1 MVTRKSLSPR
11 YACYCVPNH
20 GDYVPYLVGLSF
32 FLLQYEAKRSESMLD
47 SIDSHILRRLAQN
60 SRISYTDLA
69 KEVGLSG
76 VAVKERIDRLVN
88 QGIIEQFSIVI
99 SAEKLG
105 KKISAY
111 LELEVEPAHLNQI
124 VDVLKQSDRVA
135 VLYEMTGPCIL
146 HIHILVESIEEMEQ
160 FMNESIYSL
169 EGIVRAETQILMK
182 RHKNQ
187 DGLNI

>member
-1 MVTRKSLSPR
+1 
-11 YACYCVPNH
+11 
-20 GDYVPYLVGLSF
+20 
-32 FLLQYEAKRSESMLD
+32 MLD

-111 LELEVEPAHLNQI
+111 LELEVEPPYLNEI
-124 VDVLKQSDRVA
+124 IEALKQNDKVA

-169 EGIVRAETQILMK
+169 KGIVRAETQILMK

>member
-1 MVTRKSLSPR
+1 
-11 YACYCVPNH
+11 
-20 GDYVPYLVGLSF
+20 
-32 FLLQYEAKRSESMLD
+32 MLD
-47 SIDSHILRRLAQN
+47 PIDNHILMRLAQN

-69 KEVGLSG
+69 KEVSLSS
-76 VAVKERIDRLVN
+76 VAVKDRIDRLVN
-88 QGIIEQFSIVI
+88 QGIIEQFSIVT

-111 LELEVEPAHLNQI
+111 LELEVEPAHLNHI
-124 VDVLKQSDRVA
+124 VDALKENERVA

-146 HIHILVESIEEMEQ
+146 HIHILVENLEEMER
-160 FMNESIYSL
+160 FMHESIYCL
-169 EGIVRAETQILMK
+169 DGLVRVENQILLK

>member
-1 MVTRKSLSPR
+1 
-11 YACYCVPNH
+11 
-20 GDYVPYLVGLSF
+20 
-32 FLLQYEAKRSESMLD
+32 MLD

-111 LELEVEPAHLNQI
+111 LELEVEPAYLNEI
-124 VDVLKQSDRVA
+124 IEALKQNNKVA

-169 EGIVRAETQILMK
+169 RGIVRAETQILMK

>member
-1 MVTRKSLSPR
+1 
-11 YACYCVPNH
+11 
-20 GDYVPYLVGLSF
+20 
-32 FLLQYEAKRSESMLD
+32 MLD
-47 SIDSHILRRLAQN
+47 PIDIHILERLTQN

-69 KEVGLSG
+69 KEVNLSS
-76 VAVKERIDRLVN
+76 VAVKDRIDRLVN

-99 SAEKLG
+99 NAEKLG

-111 LELEVEPAHLNQI
+111 LELEVEPAHLKHI
-124 VDVLKQSDRVA
+124 VEVLKENERVA

-146 HIHILVESIEEMEQ
+146 HIHILVENLEEMER
-160 FMNESIYSL
+160 FMHESIYCL
-169 EGIVRAETQILMK
+169 NGVLRVENQILLK

>member
-1 MVTRKSLSPR
+1 
-11 YACYCVPNH
+11 
-20 GDYVPYLVGLSF
+20 
-32 FLLQYEAKRSESMLD
+32 MLD

-105 KKISAY
+105 KRYRPIWS
-111 LELEVEPAHLNQI
+111 
-124 VDVLKQSDRVA
+124 LKWS
-135 VLYEMTGPCIL
+135 L
-146 HIHILVESIEEMEQ
+146 HI
-160 FMNESIYSL
+160 
-169 EGIVRAETQILMK
+169 
-182 RHKNQ
+182 
-187 DGLNI
+187 

>member
-1 MVTRKSLSPR
+1 
-11 YACYCVPNH
+11 
-20 GDYVPYLVGLSF
+20 
-32 FLLQYEAKRSESMLD
+32 MLD
-47 SIDSHILRRLAQN
+47 SIDNHILQRLAQN

-69 KEVGLSG
+69 KEVSLSS
-76 VAVKERIDRLVN
+76 VAVKDRIDRLVN

-111 LELEVEPAHLNQI
+111 LELEVEPAHLNHI
-124 VDVLKQSDRVA
+124 IEILKDNERVA
-135 VLYEMTGPCIL
+135 VLYEMTGPCVL
-146 HIHILVESIEEMEQ
+146 HIHILVENLEEMER
-160 FMNESIYSL
+160 FMHESIYSL
-169 EGIVRAETQILMK
+169 EGLLRVENQILLK

>member
-1 MVTRKSLSPR
+1 MTV
-11 YACYCVPNH
+11 
-20 GDYVPYLVGLSF
+20 
-32 FLLQYEAKRSESMLD
+32 LD
-47 SIDSHILRRLAQN
+47 TIDSHILRRLAQN

-76 VAVKERIDRLVN
+76 VAVKERIERLVN

-111 LELEVEPAHLNQI
+111 LELEVEPKHLDKI
-124 VDVLKQSDRVA
+124 VAALKENERVA
-135 VLYEMTGPCIL
+135 VLYEMTGACIL
-146 HIHILVESIEEMEQ
+146 HTHILVESIEEMEH

-169 EGIVRAETQILMK
+169 EGLLRVENQILLK

>member
-1 MVTRKSLSPR
+1 
-11 YACYCVPNH
+11 
-20 GDYVPYLVGLSF
+20 
-32 FLLQYEAKRSESMLD
+32 MLD

-88 QGIIEQFSIVI
+88 HGIIEQFSIVI

-111 LELEVEPAHLNQI
+111 LELEVEPAHLNEI
-124 VDVLKQSDRVA
+124 IEALKQNDKVA

>member
-1 MVTRKSLSPR
+1 
-11 YACYCVPNH
+11 
-20 GDYVPYLVGLSF
+20 
-32 FLLQYEAKRSESMLD
+32 MLD

-111 LELEVEPAHLNQI
+111 LELQVEPAYLNEI
-124 VDVLKQSDRVA
+124 IEALKQNDKVA

-169 EGIVRAETQILMK
+169 RGIVRAETQILMK

>member
-1 MVTRKSLSPR
+1 
-11 YACYCVPNH
+11 
-20 GDYVPYLVGLSF
+20 
-32 FLLQYEAKRSESMLD
+32 MLD
-47 SIDSHILRRLAQN
+47 SIDSHILRRLTQN

-111 LELEVEPAHLNQI
+111 LELEVEPLHLNQI
-124 VDVLKQSDRVA
+124 IDVLKKNDQVA

-146 HIHILVESIEEMEQ
+146 HIHILVESIAEMEQ

-169 EGIVRAETQILMK
+169 DGIVRAETQILLK

>member
-1 MVTRKSLSPR
+1 
-11 YACYCVPNH
+11 
-20 GDYVPYLVGLSF
+20 
-32 FLLQYEAKRSESMLD
+32 MLD
-47 SIDSHILRRLAQN
+47 PIDNHILERLTQN

-69 KEVGLSG
+69 KEVNLSS
-76 VAVKERIDRLVN
+76 VAVKDRIDRLVN

-99 SAEKLG
+99 NAEKLG

-111 LELEVEPAHLNQI
+111 LELVVEPAHLNYI
-124 VDVLKQSDRVA
+124 VRVLKENERVA

-146 HIHILVESIEEMEQ
+146 HIHILVENLEEMER
-160 FMNESIYSL
+160 FMHESIYCL
-169 EGIVRAETQILMK
+169 DGLVRVENQILLK

>member
-1 MVTRKSLSPR
+1 
-11 YACYCVPNH
+11 
-20 GDYVPYLVGLSF
+20 
-32 FLLQYEAKRSESMLD
+32 MLD
-47 SIDSHILRRLAQN
+47 SIDNLILLRLSQN

-99 SAEKLG
+99 NAEKLG

-111 LELEVEPAHLNQI
+111 LELEVEPAHLDEI
-124 VDVLKQSDRVA
+124 LELLKANERVV
-135 VLYEMTGPCIL
+135 VLYEMTGPCLL
-146 HIHILVESIEEMEQ
+146 HVHYLVEDMDEVDR
-160 FMNESIYSL
+160 FMHESIYSL
-169 EGIVRAETQILMK
+169 KGILRVENQILLK

>member
-1 MVTRKSLSPR
+1 
-11 YACYCVPNH
+11 
-20 GDYVPYLVGLSF
+20 
-32 FLLQYEAKRSESMLD
+32 MLD

-60 SRISYTDLA
+60 SRISYTELA

-111 LELEVEPAHLNQI
+111 LELEVEPAYLNEI
-124 VDVLKQSDRVA
+124 IEALKQNDKVA

-169 EGIVRAETQILMK
+169 RGIVRAETQILMK

>member
-1 MVTRKSLSPR
+1 
-11 YACYCVPNH
+11 
-20 GDYVPYLVGLSF
+20 
-32 FLLQYEAKRSESMLD
+32 MLD
-47 SIDSHILRRLAQN
+47 LIDSHILRRLAQN

-111 LELEVEPAHLNQI
+111 LELEVEPAHLNEI
-124 VDVLKQSDRVA
+124 IEALKQNDKVA

-169 EGIVRAETQILMK
+169 RGIVRAETQILMK

>member
-1 MVTRKSLSPR
+1 
-11 YACYCVPNH
+11 
-20 GDYVPYLVGLSF
+20 
-32 FLLQYEAKRSESMLD
+32 MLD

-111 LELEVEPAHLNQI
+111 LELEVEPAYLNEI
-124 VDVLKQSDRVA
+124 IEALKQNDKVA

-169 EGIVRAETQILMK
+169 RGIIRAETQILMK

>member
-1 MVTRKSLSPR
+1 
-11 YACYCVPNH
+11 
-20 GDYVPYLVGLSF
+20 
-32 FLLQYEAKRSESMLD
+32 MLD
-47 SIDSHILRRLAQN
+47 PIDNHILMRLAQN

-69 KEVGLSG
+69 KEVSLSS
-76 VAVKERIDRLVN
+76 VAVKDRIDRLVN

-111 LELEVEPAHLNQI
+111 LELEVEPAHLNHI
-124 VDVLKQSDRVA
+124 VDVLKENERVA

-146 HIHILVESIEEMEQ
+146 HIHILVENLEEMER
-160 FMNESIYSL
+160 FMHESIYCL
-169 EGIVRAETQILMK
+169 DGLVRVENQILLK

>member
-1 MVTRKSLSPR
+1 
-11 YACYCVPNH
+11 
-20 GDYVPYLVGLSF
+20 
-32 FLLQYEAKRSESMLD
+32 MLD
-47 SIDSHILRRLAQN
+47 PIDNHILERLTQN

-69 KEVGLSG
+69 KEVNLSS
-76 VAVKERIDRLVN
+76 VAVKDRIDRLVN

-99 SAEKLG
+99 NAEKLG

-111 LELEVEPAHLNQI
+111 LELEVEPAHLNHI
-124 VDVLKQSDRVA
+124 VRVLKENERVA

-146 HIHILVESIEEMEQ
+146 HIHILVENLEEMER
-160 FMNESIYSL
+160 FMRESIYCL
-169 EGIVRAETQILMK
+169 DGLVRVENQILLK

>member
-1 MVTRKSLSPR
+1 
-11 YACYCVPNH
+11 
-20 GDYVPYLVGLSF
+20 
-32 FLLQYEAKRSESMLD
+32 MLD
-47 SIDSHILRRLAQN
+47 PIDNHILQRLAQN

-69 KEVGLSG
+69 KEVNLSS
-76 VAVKERIDRLVN
+76 VAVKDRIDRLVN

-111 LELEVEPAHLNQI
+111 LELEVEPAHLNHI
-124 VDVLKQSDRVA
+124 VEVLKENERVA

-146 HIHILVESIEEMEQ
+146 HIHILVENLEEMER
-160 FMNESIYSL
+160 FMHESIYCL
-169 EGIVRAETQILMK
+169 DGLVRVENQILLK

>member
-1 MVTRKSLSPR
+1 
-11 YACYCVPNH
+11 
-20 GDYVPYLVGLSF
+20 
-32 FLLQYEAKRSESMLD
+32 MLD
-47 SIDSHILRRLAQN
+47 SIDSHILRRLTQN

-111 LELEVEPAHLNQI
+111 LELEVEPLHLNHI
-124 VDVLKQSDRVA
+124 VDVLKKNDQVA

-146 HIHILVESIEEMEQ
+146 HIHILVESITEMEQ

-169 EGIVRAETQILMK
+169 DGIVRAETQILLK

>member
-1 MVTRKSLSPR
+1 
-11 YACYCVPNH
+11 
-20 GDYVPYLVGLSF
+20 
-32 FLLQYEAKRSESMLD
+32 MLD

-111 LELEVEPAHLNQI
+111 LELEVEPAHLNEI
-124 VDVLKQSDRVA
+124 IEALKQNDKVA

-169 EGIVRAETQILMK
+169 RGIVRAETQILMK

>member
-1 MVTRKSLSPR
+1 
-11 YACYCVPNH
+11 
-20 GDYVPYLVGLSF
+20 
-32 FLLQYEAKRSESMLD
+32 MLD
-47 SIDSHILRRLAQN
+47 SIDNHILQRLAQN
-60 SRISYTDLA
+60 SRTSYTNLA

-111 LELEVEPAHLNQI
+111 LELEVEPASLDET
-124 VDVLKQSDRVA
+124 VEALKANERVA
-135 VLYEMTGPCIL
+135 VLYEMTGPCLL
-146 HIHILVESIEEMEQ
+146 HVHILVESMDEMEQ
-160 FMNESIYSL
+160 FMHESIYSL
-169 EGIVRAETQILMK
+169 RGLVRVENQILLK

>member
-1 MVTRKSLSPR
+1 
-11 YACYCVPNH
+11 
-20 GDYVPYLVGLSF
+20 
-32 FLLQYEAKRSESMLD
+32 MLD
-47 SIDSHILRRLAQN
+47 SIDNHILQRLAQN

-76 VAVKERIDRLVN
+76 VAVKERIDRLVT

-99 SAEKLG
+99 SAERLG

-111 LELEVEPAHLNQI
+111 LELEVEPAHLDTI
-124 VDVLKQSDRVA
+124 VEALKANEQVA
-135 VLYEMTGPCIL
+135 VLYEMTGPCLL
-146 HIHILVESIEEMEQ
+146 HVHILVEDMDKMDQ
-160 FMNESIYSL
+160 FMHESIYSL
-169 EGIVRAETQILMK
+169 KGIIRVENQILLK

>member
-1 MVTRKSLSPR
+1 
-11 YACYCVPNH
+11 
-20 GDYVPYLVGLSF
+20 
-32 FLLQYEAKRSESMLD
+32 MLD
-47 SIDSHILRRLAQN
+47 SIDNHILERLAQN

-111 LELEVEPAHLNQI
+111 LELEVEPAHLDHI
-124 VDVLKQSDRVA
+124 VEVLKENDRVA

-146 HIHILVESIEEMEQ
+146 HMHIVVENLEEMER
-160 FMNESIYSL
+160 FMHESIYSL
-169 EGIVRAETQILMK
+169 DGIVRVENQILLK

>member
-1 MVTRKSLSPR
+1 
-11 YACYCVPNH
+11 
-20 GDYVPYLVGLSF
+20 
-32 FLLQYEAKRSESMLD
+32 MLD

-124 VDVLKQSDRVA
+124 VDVLKQNDRVA

>member
-1 MVTRKSLSPR
+1 
-11 YACYCVPNH
+11 
-20 GDYVPYLVGLSF
+20 
-32 FLLQYEAKRSESMLD
+32 MLD

-88 QGIIEQFSIVI
+88 HGIIEQFSIVI

-111 LELEVEPAHLNQI
+111 LELEVEPAHLNEI
-124 VDVLKQSDRVA
+124 IEALKQNDRVA

>member
-1 MVTRKSLSPR
+1 
-11 YACYCVPNH
+11 
-20 GDYVPYLVGLSF
+20 
-32 FLLQYEAKRSESMLD
+32 MLD

-88 QGIIEQFSIVI
+88 HGIIEQFSIVI

-111 LELEVEPAHLNQI
+111 LELEVEPAHLNEI
-124 VDVLKQSDRVA
+124 IEALKQNDKVA

-169 EGIVRAETQILMK
+169 RGIVRAETQILMK

>member
-1 MVTRKSLSPR
+1 
-11 YACYCVPNH
+11 
-20 GDYVPYLVGLSF
+20 
-32 FLLQYEAKRSESMLD
+32 MLD
-47 SIDSHILRRLAQN
+47 PIDNHILERLTQN

-69 KEVGLSG
+69 KEVNLSS
-76 VAVKERIDRLVN
+76 VAVKDRIDRLVN

-99 SAEKLG
+99 NAEKLG

-111 LELEVEPAHLNQI
+111 LELEVEPSHLNHI
-124 VDVLKQSDRVA
+124 VEVLKENERVA

-146 HIHILVESIEEMEQ
+146 HIHILVENLEEMER
-160 FMNESIYSL
+160 FMHESIYCL
-169 EGIVRAETQILMK
+169 NGVLRVENQILLK

>member
-1 MVTRKSLSPR
+1 
-11 YACYCVPNH
+11 
-20 GDYVPYLVGLSF
+20 
-32 FLLQYEAKRSESMLD
+32 MLD

-111 LELEVEPAHLNQI
+111 LELEVEPAYLNEI
-124 VDVLKQSDRVA
+124 IDALKQNDKVA

-169 EGIVRAETQILMK
+169 RGIVRAETQILMK

>member
-1 MVTRKSLSPR
+1 
-11 YACYCVPNH
+11 
-20 GDYVPYLVGLSF
+20 
-32 FLLQYEAKRSESMLD
+32 MLD
-47 SIDSHILRRLAQN
+47 SIDNHILQRLAQN

-111 LELEVEPAHLNQI
+111 LELQVEPAHLDHI
-124 VDVLKQSDRVA
+124 VEVLKENDRVA

-146 HIHILVESIEEMEQ
+146 HMHIVVENLEEMER
-160 FMNESIYSL
+160 FMHESIYSL
-169 EGIVRAETQILMK
+169 DGIVRVENQILLK

>member
-1 MVTRKSLSPR
+1 
-11 YACYCVPNH
+11 
-20 GDYVPYLVGLSF
+20 
-32 FLLQYEAKRSESMLD
+32 MLD
-47 SIDSHILRRLAQN
+47 SIDNHILQRLAQN

-76 VAVKERIDRLVN
+76 VAVKDRIDRLVN

-111 LELEVEPAHLNQI
+111 LELEVEPAHLDHI
-124 VDVLKQSDRVA
+124 VEVLKDNEIVA

-146 HIHILVESIEEMEQ
+146 HIHILVEDLEEMDR
-160 FMNESIYSL
+160 FMHESIYPL
-169 EGIVRAETQILMK
+169 DGLVRVENQILLK

>member
-1 MVTRKSLSPR
+1 
-11 YACYCVPNH
+11 
-20 GDYVPYLVGLSF
+20 
-32 FLLQYEAKRSESMLD
+32 MLD

-111 LELEVEPAHLNQI
+111 LELEVEPAHLNEI
-124 VDVLKQSDRVA
+124 IEALKHNDKVA

-169 EGIVRAETQILMK
+169 KGIVRAETQILMK

>member
-1 MVTRKSLSPR
+1 
-11 YACYCVPNH
+11 
-20 GDYVPYLVGLSF
+20 
-32 FLLQYEAKRSESMLD
+32 MLD
-47 SIDSHILRRLAQN
+47 PIDNHILERLTQN

-69 KEVGLSG
+69 KEVNLSS
-76 VAVKERIDRLVN
+76 VAVKDRIDRLVH

-99 SAEKLG
+99 NAEKLG

-111 LELEVEPAHLNQI
+111 LELEVKPAHLNHI
-124 VDVLKQSDRVA
+124 VGVLKENERVA

-146 HIHILVESIEEMEQ
+146 HIHILVENLEEMER
-160 FMNESIYSL
+160 FMHESIYSL
-169 EGIVRAETQILMK
+169 DGLVRVENQILLK

>member
-1 MVTRKSLSPR
+1 
-11 YACYCVPNH
+11 
-20 GDYVPYLVGLSF
+20 
-32 FLLQYEAKRSESMLD
+32 MLD

-111 LELEVEPAHLNQI
+111 LELEVEPAYLNEI
-124 VDVLKQSDRVA
+124 IEALKQNDKVA

-169 EGIVRAETQILMK
+169 RGIVRAETQILMK

>member
-1 MVTRKSLSPR
+1 
-11 YACYCVPNH
+11 
-20 GDYVPYLVGLSF
+20 
-32 FLLQYEAKRSESMLD
+32 MLD
-47 SIDSHILRRLAQN
+47 SIDNHILQRLAQN

-111 LELEVEPAHLNQI
+111 LELEVEPAHLDHI
-124 VDVLKQSDRVA
+124 VEVLKDNDRVA

-146 HIHILVESIEEMEQ
+146 HIHILVEDLEEMGR
-160 FMNESIYSL
+160 FMHESIYSL
-169 EGIVRAETQILMK
+169 DGLVRVENQILLK

>member
-1 MVTRKSLSPR
+1 
-11 YACYCVPNH
+11 
-20 GDYVPYLVGLSF
+20 
-32 FLLQYEAKRSESMLD
+32 MLD
-47 SIDSHILRRLAQN
+47 PIDNHILQRLTQN

-69 KEVGLSG
+69 KEVNLSS
-76 VAVKERIDRLVN
+76 VAVKDRIDRLVN

-111 LELEVEPAHLNQI
+111 LELEVEPAHLNHI
-124 VDVLKQSDRVA
+124 VEVLKENERVA

-146 HIHILVESIEEMEQ
+146 HIHILVENLEEMER
-160 FMNESIYSL
+160 FMHESIYCL
-169 EGIVRAETQILMK
+169 DGLVRVENQILLK